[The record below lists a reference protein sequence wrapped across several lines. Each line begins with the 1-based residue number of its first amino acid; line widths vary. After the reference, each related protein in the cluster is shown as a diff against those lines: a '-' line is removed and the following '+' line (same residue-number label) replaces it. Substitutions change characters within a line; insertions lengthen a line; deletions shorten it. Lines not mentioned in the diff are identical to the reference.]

1 MGEGGGQVL
10 RSSLSLSLIT
20 GTPFRIRGIRAKRSR
35 PGLLKQHLTAVRA
48 AAAVGDAET
57 TGDVE
62 GSTEVT
68 FRPRGLVA
76 GSHRFD
82 IGSAGSATLVLQ
94 TVLPALITAPLPSSV
109 IVLGGTH
116 NPAAP
121 PFDFLAR
128 SFLPLLARMG
138 PRITAT
144 LERHGFYPGGG
155 GSVRVDVVP
164 VGALAKVELLDGGD
178 VRWRH
183 ACAIVARLPRH
194 IATRELSVLEHELGW
209 SAHELEV
216 KVVDDGSGPGNVLM
230 AEIELDHV
238 TEVFTGF
245 GERTVR
251 AEEVALRV
259 AREVRAYVDA
269 GVAVGEYLA
278 DQLLLP
284 MGVARHGAF
293 VTTLPSMHAKTQ
305 IDVLQL
311 FLGSVVR
318 IEEVRAGA
326 WHVEVS

>member
-20 GTPFRIRGIRAKRSR
+20 GTPFRITGIRAKRSK

-48 AAAVGDAET
+48 AAAVGDAEVS
-57 TGDVE
+57 GDIE
-62 GSTEVT
+62 GSQSVT

-76 GSHRFD
+76 GPHRFD

-94 TVLPALITAPLPSSV
+94 TVLPALVTAAQPSSV
-109 IVLGGTH
+109 VVLGGTH

-138 PRITAT
+138 PRISPT

-155 GSVRVDVVP
+155 GCVRVDVVP
-164 VGALAKVELLDGGD
+164 AGPLSKIELLDGGD
-178 VRWRH
+178 VRWRR
-183 ACAIVARLPRH
+183 ARAIVARLPRH
-194 IATRELSVLEHELGW
+194 IATRELAVLERELGW
-209 SAHELEV
+209 SEHELEV
-216 KVVDDGSGPGNVLM
+216 SVVDDGSGPGNVLM
-230 AEIELDHV
+230 AVIELDHV

-259 AREVRAYVDA
+259 ARDVRAYVDA

-278 DQLLLP
+278 DQLLLL
-284 MGVARHGAF
+284 MGVARGGAF

-305 IDVLQL
+305 IDVLGL

-318 IEEVRAGA
+318 TEEVRPGA
-326 WHVEVS
+326 WHVEVG